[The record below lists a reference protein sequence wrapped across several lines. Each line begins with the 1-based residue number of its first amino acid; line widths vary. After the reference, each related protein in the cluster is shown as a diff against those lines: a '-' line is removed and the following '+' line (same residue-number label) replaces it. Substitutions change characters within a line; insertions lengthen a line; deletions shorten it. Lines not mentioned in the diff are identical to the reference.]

1 MVKDKNSSP
10 DDPPTDKPRDMNRF
24 CQLLQ
29 KALKSRKLG
38 KEKYNLFSKKN
49 LKKNGSR
56 SSEIGPFEILGFVH
70 VH

>member
-1 MVKDKNSSP
+1 MDLAILGGSETEEEGV
-10 DDPPTDKPRDMNRF
+10 PRDMNRF

-56 SSEIGPFEILGFVH
+56 SSEIGPFEIWGFVH